1 MTQATI
7 QSGSV
12 YGELALLA
20 QQHDE
25 SLFEVWESLGL
36 SEKDVTVLAQ
46 NDLYA
51 ARSAVEAKRE
61 TAGDAVFALYLPEGA
76 PRTQYALRFHEG
88 KPELYYPVPLLPGA
102 ANDLVYG
109 AGRYAASCLQGEAA
123 FKTGSTALTA
133 YVPDFAASLNPADV
147 GSVKTVRLM
156 GVMLTCRVSDGREL
170 GEGMTT
176 ATFLIP
182 TEYTAYFDFRA
193 RVTAVEELP
202 WLAKPLAALSLEV
215 MLDGRAVT
223 IAGYGVK
230 GGVLPAVGDF
240 VAGRL
245 WLEAQ
250 VP

>member
-7 QSGSV
+7 QAGSV

-25 SLFEVWESLGL
+25 SLLEVWEALGL
-36 SEKDVTVLAQ
+36 TEKDVTTLAQ

-51 ARSAVEAKRE
+51 AREAVEAKRE
-61 TAGDAVFALYLPEGA
+61 AADGAVFALYLPVGA

-88 KPELYYPVPLLPGA
+88 KPELYYPVPLLA
-102 ANDLVYG
+102 ACPNDVVYA

-123 FKTGSTALTA
+123 FKVGTAAFTA
-133 YVPDFAASLNPADV
+133 YVPDFAASLSPTDV
-147 GSVKTVRLM
+147 GRVKTVRLM
-156 GVMLTCRVSDGREL
+156 AVMLTCRVSDGQEL
-170 GEGMTT
+170 GEGMS
-176 ATFLIP
+176 AASFLIP

-193 RVTAVEELP
+193 KVTAVTEMP
-202 WLAKPLAALSLEV
+202 WLAKPLVALTLEV
-215 MLDGRAVT
+215 MTEGGALAV
-223 IAGYGVK
+223 AAYGVK
-230 GGVLPAVGDF
+230 GDVLPAVGDF

-250 VP
+250 VQ

>member
-1 MTQATI
+1 M
-7 QSGSV
+7 
-12 YGELALLA
+12 
-20 QQHDE
+20 
-25 SLFEVWESLGL
+25 
-36 SEKDVTVLAQ
+36 
-46 NDLYA
+46 
-51 ARSAVEAKRE
+51 
-61 TAGDAVFALYLPEGA
+61 
-76 PRTQYALRFHEG
+76 
-88 KPELYYPVPLLPGA
+88 
-102 ANDLVYG
+102 
-109 AGRYAASCLQGEAA
+109 
-123 FKTGSTALTA
+123 
-133 YVPDFAASLNPADV
+133 PDFAASLNPADV

-182 TEYTAYFDFRA
+182 TEYTA
-193 RVTAVEELP
+193 RVTAAEEMP
-202 WLAKPLAALSLEV
+202 WLAKPLVALSLEV

-250 VP
+250 VQ

>member
-1 MTQATI
+1 
-7 QSGSV
+7 
-12 YGELALLA
+12 
-20 QQHDE
+20 
-25 SLFEVWESLGL
+25 
-36 SEKDVTVLAQ
+36 
-46 NDLYA
+46 
-51 ARSAVEAKRE
+51 
-61 TAGDAVFALYLPEGA
+61 
-76 PRTQYALRFHEG
+76 
-88 KPELYYPVPLLPGA
+88 
-102 ANDLVYG
+102 
-109 AGRYAASCLQGEAA
+109 
-123 FKTGSTALTA
+123 
-133 YVPDFAASLNPADV
+133 
-147 GSVKTVRLM
+147 M

-193 RVTAVEELP
+193 RVTAAEEMP
-202 WLAKPLAALSLEV
+202 WLAKPLVALSLEV

-250 VP
+250 VQ